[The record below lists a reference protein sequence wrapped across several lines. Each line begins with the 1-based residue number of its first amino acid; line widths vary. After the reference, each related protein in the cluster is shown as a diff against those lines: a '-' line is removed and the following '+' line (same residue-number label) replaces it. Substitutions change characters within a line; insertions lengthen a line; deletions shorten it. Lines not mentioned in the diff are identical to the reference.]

1 MDIGYLNFE
10 KIYKV
15 IANKNKYKNKNECK
29 ILIKEKTEIKITLN

>member
-15 IANKNKYKNKNECK
+15 IENKNKIKIKNECK